1 MPRGRAAS
9 PDTTTLEAALVGLEL
24 KKSEID
30 GLISKIKKQLGG
42 RSPSTATAFSAPAAA
57 KSQGGTRKK
66 RVLSADARKRIAAAQ
81 RRRWAEHRKS
91 QAKSE

>member
-9 PDTTTLEAALVGLEL
+9 PDITTLEAALVGLEL
-24 KKSEID
+24 KKTEID

-42 RSPSTATAFSAPAAA
+42 RSTTTSAAA
-57 KSQGGTRKK
+57 STPAVAKSPAGARKK
-66 RVLSADARKRIAAAQ
+66 RVLSAEARKRIAAAQ
-81 RRRWAEHRKS
+81 RRRWAEHRKT